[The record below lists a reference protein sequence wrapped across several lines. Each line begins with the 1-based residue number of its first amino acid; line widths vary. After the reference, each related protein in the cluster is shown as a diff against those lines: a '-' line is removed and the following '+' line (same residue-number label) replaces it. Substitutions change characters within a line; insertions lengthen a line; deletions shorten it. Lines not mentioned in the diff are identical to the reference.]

1 MGVNSQIES
10 GSGSNAG
17 IGYAVPVDTVKE
29 VVSQL
34 LESGEVQ
41 HAYLGVQLGEDAVVG
56 EVVQDGPAD
65 RAGLEAGDDIQAID
79 GKSVDDDGDVRAA
92 VDAAEPGD
100 TVSVRV
106 LRGGE
111 TVTVQVELGQRPAA

>member
-56 EVVQDGPAD
+56 EVVQAARPTA
-65 RAGLEAGDDIQAID
+65 QAS
-79 GKSVDDDGDVRAA
+79 GGRRH
-92 VDAAEPGD
+92 PGNRRE
-100 TVSVRV
+100 VGR
-106 LRGGE
+106 R
-111 TVTVQVELGQRPAA
+111 